1 MILPTAEIVC
11 LGNEL
16 LIGITINT
24 NATFLGEQLT
34 KLGYEVRRVTSIR
47 DDLDLAVEFFH
58 ELLERKPDIV
68 IISGGLG
75 PTYDDIQL
83 EVVSKATELEL
94 QENSEAL
101 KQIETYYNKR
111 DLQLTKER
119 KKMSFLPAGSKVL
132 SNNVGGAPGCHFL
145 YRNIEFFCLPGV
157 PTEMKDIFLTHI
169 LPHLKSKENHQL
181 FEKKFQVL
189 NCAESEL
196 APYINEVKG
205 DYPDLYIKSHPAYE
219 GKAGIVIHVSSYG
232 KSAEVDVNN
241 AIILLKDCFNN
252 NLKNCKIVIIEE

>member
-1 MILPTAEIVC
+1 MILPTAEVVC

-24 NATFLGEQLT
+24 NATFIGDQLT

-47 DDLDLAVEFFH
+47 DDLDLAAEFFL
-58 ELLERKPDIV
+58 ELFERKPEIV

-83 EVVSKATELEL
+83 EVVSKATGLEL
-94 QENSEAL
+94 QENVEAL
-101 KQIETYYNKR
+101 KQIEAYYSKIN
-111 DLQLTKER
+111 LQLTKER
-119 KKMSFLPAGSKVL
+119 RKMSFLPAGSKVL
-132 SNNVGGAPGCHFL
+132 TNSVGGAPGCYFS
-145 YRNIEFFCLPGV
+145 YGDIEFFCLPGV

-169 LPHLKSKENHQL
+169 LPYLREKDNHQL

-196 APYINEVKG
+196 APYINEVK
-205 DYPDLYIKSHPAYE
+205 DNFPDLYIKSHPAYE
-219 GKAGIVIHVSSYG
+219 GKVGIVIHVSCHG
-232 KSAEVDVNN
+232 KSAEADVSK
-241 AIILLKDCFNN
+241 AIISLKDYFKN
-252 NLKNCKIVIIEE
+252 NLSNCEIVIIEE